1 MQENVTNT
9 ATMQIVV
16 IECIT
21 RIFFLMTH
29 ILNKL
34 KIIVSWED
42 MAEKNMKNVVV
53 IIVGSLHCQDMI

>member
-1 MQENVTNT
+1 MQDNVTNT

-42 MAEKNMKNVVV
+42 ITQKSMKYAVV
-53 IIVGSLHCQDMI
+53 IIAGTLHYQKAR